1 MVNYIVVGGGSAGC
15 VVAARLS
22 ENPDASVVL
31 LEEGPS
37 DWNPYIHL
45 PVGFYKT
52 SQGALVEHYPWQPP
66 PDYIGPAN
74 PGMVQA
80 RVLGGGATVNAMVYL
95 RGQPADYDQWSRSG
109 AAGWSYQDVL
119 PFFLKHEANDRFNN
133 ACHNVAGPVG
143 VSDQRY
149 THPLARFWVQACQEA
164 GMAFNPDFNG
174 GIQDGCGFYQINARN
189 GRRSSTSV
197 AYLKPARVRANLEV
211 ITQARVL
218 QIIISQGRAVG
229 VKYQRRGQVQ
239 HLMADSEV
247 IVCAGAINSPRLLM
261 LSGIGAADA
270 LAGHGLKVHC
280 DLPGVGQNL
289 QDHVEVSLISELNT
303 ALSYDKYKKLHHKLY
318 AGLQYL
324 LFRNGPASSNI
335 VEGGAFWRT
344 SLAEGRADAQ
354 YCFMAGAG
362 VEAGVDSVPGGNGCT
377 LNVCQTRPRSV
388 GSVSLRS
395 ADPGAKPLIRPN
407 YLQDPY
413 DVDCMAEAVEYG
425 RHIMA
430 QGAIAR
436 HIRREFVPAKALR
449 SRDDYRTFVRQTAHG
464 ALHPVGTCRMG
475 EDDNAVVDK
484 HLRVRGID
492 GLRVI
497 DNSIAPNLCS
507 SNTNAMAIMIGEKGA
522 YHVLHA
528 SA

>member
-1 MVNYIVVGGGSAGC
+1 MVQYIVIGGGSAGC

-22 ENPDASVVL
+22 ENPHASVVL

-37 DWNPYIHL
+37 DLNPYIHL

-52 SQGALVEHYPWQPP
+52 SQGSLVEHYPWQPEPGYSGP
-66 PDYIGPAN
+66 PN

-95 RGQPADYDQWSRSG
+95 RGQPSDYDQWASAG
-109 AAGWSYQDVL
+109 AEGWSYRDVL

-133 ACHNVAGPVG
+133 ASHGIHGPVG

-149 THPLARFWVQACQEA
+149 THPLARILVHACQEA
-164 GMAFNPDFNG
+164 GLAFNPDFNSG
-174 GIQDGCGFYQINARN
+174 SQDGCGFYQVNTRH
-189 GRRSSTSV
+189 GRRSSTAV
-197 AYLKPARVRANLEV
+197 AYLKPARKRTNLEV
-211 ITQARVL
+211 RTGTRVL
-218 QIIISQGRAVG
+218 QILMRNGRAVG
-229 VKYQRRGQVQ
+229 VKYLRNGKVEQLFTEG
-239 HLMADSEV
+239 EV
-247 IVCAGAINSPRLLM
+247 ILCAGAINSPKLLM

-270 LAGHGLKVHC
+270 LNAHGIAPQV
-280 DLPGVGQNL
+280 DLPGVGRNL
-289 QDHVEVSLISELNT
+289 QDHIEVSLINELHQS
-303 ALSYDKYKKLHHKLY
+303 LSYDKYKKPHWKLY

-324 LFRNGPASSNI
+324 LLRNGPASSNI

-388 GSVSLRS
+388 GSVELQS
-395 ADPGAKPLIRPN
+395 ADPMIKPLIRPN
-407 YLQDPY
+407 YLGDPY
-413 DVDCMAEAVEYG
+413 DVECMAEAVEYG
-425 RHIMA
+425 RQIMN
-430 QGAIAR
+430 QSVIAK
-436 HIRREFVPAKALR
+436 HIRREHSPARPLR
-449 SRDDYRTFVRQTAHG
+449 TREDYRAFVRQSAHG

-475 EDDNAVVDK
+475 RDAQAVVDER
-484 HLRVRGID
+484 LRVHGVE

-497 DNSIAPNLCS
+497 DNSVAPNLCS

-522 YHVLHA
+522 DHVLHCR
-528 SA
+528 